1 MDKKRRHSAIIEII
15 AEHEVETQGELSRLL
30 KERGINAT
38 QATLS
43 RDINELHITKCE
55 SETGSNRYFSG
66 ISNEPIEAS
75 DIFSQSVIS
84 VDYAMNTVVLK
95 CHAGLADA
103 ACKVID
109 ERNLEPV
116 VGTIAGD
123 DTVFILTKTEN
134 HAKALCVR
142 LKQLQQ
148 IANPQN
154 KR

>member
-1 MDKKRRHSAIIEII
+1 MDKKRRQTAIIEII
-15 AEHEVETQGELSRLL
+15 TENEVETQGELSRLL
-30 KERGINAT
+30 SERGINAT

-55 SETGSNRYFSG
+55 SESGVNRYFSG
-66 ISNEPIEAS
+66 ISTVPVEFS
-75 DIFSQSVIS
+75 DIFAQSVLS
-84 VDYAMNTVVLK
+84 VDSAMNTVVLK

-103 ACKVID
+103 ACKVVD
-109 ERNLEPV
+109 DRQLESV
-116 VGTIAGD
+116 IGTIAGD

-142 LKQLQQ
+142 LKQMM
-148 IANPQN
+148 

>member
-1 MDKKRRHSAIIEII
+1 MDKKRRQTAIIEII
-15 AEHEVETQGELSRLL
+15 TENEVETQGELSRLL
-30 KERGINAT
+30 SERGINAT

-55 SETGSNRYFSG
+55 SESGVNRYFSG
-66 ISNEPIEAS
+66 ISTVPVEFS
-75 DIFSQSVIS
+75 DIFAQSVLS

-103 ACKVID
+103 ACKVVD
-109 ERNLEPV
+109 DRQLESV
-116 VGTIAGD
+116 IGTIAGD

-142 LKQLQQ
+142 LKQMM
-148 IANPQN
+148 

>member
-1 MDKKRRHSAIIEII
+1 MDKKRRQTAIIEII
-15 AEHEVETQGELSRLL
+15 TENEVETQGELSRLL
-30 KERGINAT
+30 SERGINAT

-55 SETGSNRYFSG
+55 SESGVNRYFSG
-66 ISNEPIEAS
+66 ISTVPVEFS
-75 DIFSQSVIS
+75 DTFAQSVLS

-103 ACKVID
+103 ACKVVD
-109 ERNLEPV
+109 DRQLESV
-116 VGTIAGD
+116 IGTIAGD

-142 LKQLQQ
+142 LKQMM
-148 IANPQN
+148 

>member
-1 MDKKRRHSAIIEII
+1 MDKKRRQTAIIEII
-15 AEHEVETQGELSRLL
+15 TENEVETQSRLSEL
-30 KERGINAT
+30 LLERGISAT

-55 SETGSNRYFSG
+55 SESGVNRYFSG
-66 ISNEPIEAS
+66 ISTVPVEFS
-75 DIFSQSVIS
+75 DIFAQSVLS

-103 ACKVID
+103 ACKVVD
-109 ERNLEPV
+109 ERRLESV
-116 VGTIAGD
+116 IGTIAGD

-142 LKQLQQ
+142 LKQMM
-148 IANPQN
+148 
-154 KR
+154 KK

>member
-1 MDKKRRHSAIIEII
+1 MDKKRRQTAIIEII
-15 AEHEVETQGELSRLL
+15 TENEVETQNELSRLL
-30 KERGINAT
+30 SERGINAT

-55 SETGSNRYFSG
+55 SESGVNRYFSG
-66 ISNEPIEAS
+66 ISTVPVEFS
-75 DIFSQSVIS
+75 DIFAQSVLS

-103 ACKVID
+103 ACKVVD
-109 ERNLEPV
+109 DRQLESV
-116 VGTIAGD
+116 IGTIAGD

-142 LKQLQQ
+142 LKQMM
-148 IANPQN
+148 

>member
-1 MDKKRRHSAIIEII
+1 MDKKRRQAAIIEII
-15 AEHEVETQGELSRLL
+15 TEYEVETQGELSRLL
-30 KERGINAT
+30 GERGINAT

-55 SETGSNRYFSG
+55 SENGLNRYYSG
-66 ISNEPIEAS
+66 IASGPVEFS
-75 DIFSQSVIS
+75 DIFSQSVLS

-103 ACKVID
+103 ACKVVD
-109 ERNLEPV
+109 ERRLESV
-116 VGTIAGD
+116 IGTIAGD

-142 LKQLQQ
+142 LKQMT
-148 IANPQN
+148 
-154 KR
+154 KRA

>member
-1 MDKKRRHSAIIEII
+1 MDKKRRQTAIIEII
-15 AEHEVETQGELSRLL
+15 TENEVETQGELSRLL
-30 KERGINAT
+30 SERGINAT

-55 SETGSNRYFSG
+55 SESGVNRYFSG
-66 ISNEPIEAS
+66 ISTVPVEFS
-75 DIFSQSVIS
+75 DIFAQSVLS

-103 ACKVID
+103 ACKVVD
-109 ERNLEPV
+109 DRQLESVIGP
-116 VGTIAGD
+116 IAGD

-134 HAKALCVR
+134 HSKALCVR
-142 LKQLQQ
+142 LKQMM
-148 IANPQN
+148 

>member
-1 MDKKRRHSAIIEII
+1 MDKKIRQSAIIEII
-15 AEHEVETQGELSRLL
+15 TERDVETQGELAMLL

-55 SETGSNRYFSG
+55 SEDGQNRYFSG
-66 ISNEPIEAS
+66 ISSKPIEYS
-75 DIFSQSVIS
+75 DIFAQSVLS

-95 CHAGLADA
+95 CHSGLADA

-109 ERNLEPV
+109 ERSIDSII
-116 VGTIAGD
+116 GTIAGD

-142 LKQLQQ
+142 LKQLM
-148 IANPQN
+148 
-154 KR
+154 KRA

>member
-1 MDKKRRHSAIIEII
+1 MDKKRRQTAIIEII
-15 AEHEVETQGELSRLL
+15 TENEVETQNELSRLL
-30 KERGINAT
+30 SERGINAT

-55 SETGSNRYFSG
+55 SESGVNRYFSG
-66 ISNEPIEAS
+66 ISTVPVEFS
-75 DIFSQSVIS
+75 DIFAQSVLS
-84 VDYAMNTVVLK
+84 VDSAMNTVVLK

-103 ACKVID
+103 ACKVVD
-109 ERNLEPV
+109 DRQLESV
-116 VGTIAGD
+116 IGTIAGD

-142 LKQLQQ
+142 LKQMM
-148 IANPQN
+148 

>member
-1 MDKKRRHSAIIEII
+1 MDKKRRQTAIIEII
-15 AEHEVETQGELSRLL
+15 TENEVETQGELSRLL
-30 KERGINAT
+30 SERGINAT

-55 SETGSNRYFSG
+55 SESGVNRYFSG
-66 ISNEPIEAS
+66 ISTVPVEFS
-75 DIFSQSVIS
+75 DIFAQSVLS

-103 ACKVID
+103 ACKVVD
-109 ERNLEPV
+109 DRQLESV
-116 VGTIAGD
+116 IGTIAGD

-142 LKQLQQ
+142 LKQMM
-148 IANPQN
+148 
-154 KR
+154 KK